1 MVFWISSG
9 WVPHVGFFFN
19 GVKLR
24 VIRLQSFLCFWFRV
38 ALQIRISCSS
48 YTKSFGR
55 SLETNRW
62 FTLIWVDLET
72 TPYLPTQLTQNY
84 SASIDIGESL
94 NATFS
99 IFFLLKFQCE
109 WYVQIFNSAHQH
121 PKILGHLG
129 PMNANSPYQVYTTIY
144 IYLEPKWPLFCL
156 EKTLFWR
163 GLNIEDKHFPDKY
176 NKLYQGSYFPKWQ
189 AGWFQP
195 FFMFTRIPG
204 EMIQFDL
211 RIFFKGVGEKPP
223 TRQQWVLPFRPVMSW
238 EVWWCH
244 WGFGEKKRLWVGG
257 SVVQD
262 VRGLVQPFPTK
273 FGPWRINWKPFP
285 KIDGL
290 EGSTRYLYSFP
301 YVFLGAPEKQG
312 LRCLREIL
320 VNKYPS
326 LPNSSWGERC
336 LDSWYQLEKGGG
348 PWILIPLPWWN

>member
-1 MVFWISSG
+1 
-9 WVPHVGFFFN
+9 
-19 GVKLR
+19 
-24 VIRLQSFLCFWFRV
+24 
-38 ALQIRISCSS
+38 
-48 YTKSFGR
+48 
-55 SLETNRW
+55 
-62 FTLIWVDLET
+62 
-72 TPYLPTQLTQNY
+72 
-84 SASIDIGESL
+84 
-94 NATFS
+94 
-99 IFFLLKFQCE
+99 
-109 WYVQIFNSAHQH
+109 
-121 PKILGHLG
+121 
-129 PMNANSPYQVYTTIY
+129 
-144 IYLEPKWPLFCL
+144 
-156 EKTLFWR
+156 
-163 GLNIEDKHFPDKY
+163 
-176 NKLYQGSYFPKWQ
+176 
-189 AGWFQP
+189 
-195 FFMFTRIPG
+195 MFTRIPG

-223 TRQQWVLPFRPVMSW
+223 TRQQWILPFRPVMSW

-285 KIDGL
+285 KIDGS

-348 PWILIPLPWWN
+348 DHEFWYPFPGETNPPQVLSSRHPRSFHLQRLQVLVKIKWEGIQQKIWDHQFI

>member
-24 VIRLQSFLCFWFRV
+24 VIRLQGFLCFWFRV

-144 IYLEPKWPLFCL
+144 IYTWNPNDPCFAWKKPC
-156 EKTLFWR
+156 
-163 GLNIEDKHFPDKY
+163 
-176 NKLYQGSYFPKWQ
+176 S
-189 AGWFQP
+189 
-195 FFMFTRIPG
+195 G
-204 EMIQFDL
+204 E
-211 RIFFKGVGEKPP
+211 V
-223 TRQQWVLPFRPVMSW
+223 
-238 EVWWCH
+238 
-244 WGFGEKKRLWVGG
+244 
-257 SVVQD
+257 
-262 VRGLVQPFPTK
+262 
-273 FGPWRINWKPFP
+273 
-285 KIDGL
+285 
-290 EGSTRYLYSFP
+290 
-301 YVFLGAPEKQG
+301 
-312 LRCLREIL
+312 
-320 VNKYPS
+320 
-326 LPNSSWGERC
+326 
-336 LDSWYQLEKGGG
+336 
-348 PWILIPLPWWN
+348 